1 MAHASNLLSGRE
13 LAAWRGMLATH
24 SRMVAELDAELE
36 RDHGLPLTSYEVLM
50 YLGDADGNKLRM
62 GELADKLLLS
72 RSGITRLADRLE
84 RQGLIA
90 RERCTDDGRGFNALL
105 TDAGRELLA
114 VARPAHL
121 AGVSAPLPRS
131 ALARRDSRSS
141 AGSGAACE
149 SNPRTQ
155 RWTKRPD
162 NARYAGRHM
171 TVDSTTEGTSAIDR
185 DAGRRADR
193 ARDGAGSPSARR
205 SRRSATS
212 AGSR

>member
-1 MAHASNLLSGRE
+1 MTGTSASAQLSARE

-24 SRMVAELDAELE
+24 ANLIARLDAELE

-121 AGVSAPLPRS
+121 AGVRRHFLDRLSPDEIEVLGGIWGRLRVQPQNP
-131 ALARRDSRSS
+131 ALDE
-141 AGSGAACE
+141 AA
-149 SNPRTQ
+149 
-155 RWTKRPD
+155 
-162 NARYAGRHM
+162 
-171 TVDSTTEGTSAIDR
+171 
-185 DAGRRADR
+185 
-193 ARDGAGSPSARR
+193 
-205 SRRSATS
+205 
-212 AGSR
+212 

>member
-1 MAHASNLLSGRE
+1 MAHASNLLTGRE
-13 LAAWRGMLATH
+13 LAAWRGMLETH

-50 YLGDADGNKLRM
+50 YRGDADGNKLRM

-90 RERCTDDGRGFNALL
+90 RERCIDDGRGFNALL

-121 AGVSAPLPRS
+121 AGVRRHFLDRLSPDEIEVLGGIWGRLRVQPQNP
-131 ALARRDSRSS
+131 ALDE
-141 AGSGAACE
+141 AA
-149 SNPRTQ
+149 
-155 RWTKRPD
+155 
-162 NARYAGRHM
+162 
-171 TVDSTTEGTSAIDR
+171 
-185 DAGRRADR
+185 
-193 ARDGAGSPSARR
+193 
-205 SRRSATS
+205 
-212 AGSR
+212 